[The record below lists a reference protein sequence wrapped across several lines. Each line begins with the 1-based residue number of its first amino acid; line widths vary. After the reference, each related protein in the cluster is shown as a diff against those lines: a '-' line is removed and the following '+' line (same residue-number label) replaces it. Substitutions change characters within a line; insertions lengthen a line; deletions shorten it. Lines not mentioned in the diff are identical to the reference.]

1 MLVSC
6 LSEPVLIFMRFQLSI
21 LYLRTA
27 MKISKHY
34 LAAIL
39 AFTMWGFFSIP
50 LKALAGYLPGSILYY
65 RIVFS
70 VLILF
75 LLLIAFRRKSINE
88 SYQHFN
94 LQTSGKKGLLVV
106 LTLAGGALLT
116 INWLTFIHIVNHI
129 NVKTAAFSYLV
140 CPVLTALLGVWL
152 LKESLTGLQWFAVLL
167 CVISCLLIGL
177 NSWVELGFSF
187 LTALTYALY
196 LISQRKNQ
204 GFDRLLV
211 LGIQILFALLVLT
224 IVPTGIVVDS
234 PTSIS
239 FYLLTAL
246 IAVFF
251 TVIPLFLNLYALN
264 QVNAATIGL
273 LMYINPL
280 LNFALAVFWFKESV
294 SIMQA
299 LGYTLVFIALVVFN
313 LKWILK
319 KSYQLN

>member
-1 MLVSC
+1 MV
-6 LSEPVLIFMRFQLSI
+6 I
-21 LYLRTA
+21 
-27 MKISKHY
+27 
-34 LAAIL
+34 
-39 AFTMWGFFSIP
+39 
-50 LKALAGYLPGSILYY
+50 
-65 RIVFS
+65 
-70 VLILF
+70 
-75 LLLIAFRRKSINE
+75 
-88 SYQHFN
+88 
-94 LQTSGKKGLLVV
+94 

-116 INWLTFIHIVNHI
+116 INWLTFIQIVNHI

-167 CVISCLLIGL
+167 CVISCLMIGL
-177 NSWVELGFSF
+177 NSWLELGFSF

-224 IVPTGIVVDS
+224 FLPTGIVVDT

-264 QVNAATIGL
+264 KVNAATIGL

-294 SIMQA
+294 SAMQA
-299 LGYTLVFIALVVFN
+299 LGYTLVFIALVIFN
-313 LKWILK
+313 IKWILK

>member
-1 MLVSC
+1 
-6 LSEPVLIFMRFQLSI
+6 
-21 LYLRTA
+21 
-27 MKISKHY
+27 
-34 LAAIL
+34 
-39 AFTMWGFFSIP
+39 
-50 LKALAGYLPGSILYY
+50 
-65 RIVFS
+65 
-70 VLILF
+70 
-75 LLLIAFRRKSINE
+75 
-88 SYQHFN
+88 
-94 LQTSGKKGLLVV
+94 
-106 LTLAGGALLT
+106 TLAGGALLT

-152 LKESLTGLQWFAVLL
+152 LQERLTGLQWFAVLL
-167 CVISCLLIGL
+167 CIISCLLIGL

-224 IVPTGIVVDS
+224 FLPTGIEVDKPAS
-234 PTSIS
+234 VS

-294 SIMQA
+294 STMQA
-299 LGYTLVFIALVVFN
+299 VGYTLVFAALVIFN

-319 KSYQLN
+319 RSYQLN

>member
-1 MLVSC
+1 MCEL
-6 LSEPVLIFMRFQLSI
+6 VLIFMRFHLLI

-34 LAAIL
+34 LAAML

-75 LLLIAFRRKSINE
+75 FLLIFFRRKSIAE
-88 SYQHFN
+88 SYRHFT
-94 LQTSGKKGLLVV
+94 LQAYGKKWLLVV

-167 CVISCLLIGL
+167 CVVSCLLIGL

-211 LGIQILFALLVLT
+211 LGIQILFALVVLT
-224 IVPTGIVVDS
+224 FLPTGIVVNS
-234 PTSIS
+234 PSS

-294 SIMQA
+294 STMQA